1 MNFLSMTQDE
11 QDLAIAHN
19 LHARETEWFHYDL
32 NVRNYDNLLTRP
44 PLTDLP
50 AEWPAELVQYKKLS
64 RDQTI
69 AAISDDQVLGT
80 VINFQLRDRL
90 VAAKK
95 AESIERGRAEMYR
108 NNLATSIPQPRLTA
122 AIAKAKIARDAQ
134 A

>member
-11 QDLAIAHN
+11 RDLAIAQD
-19 LHARETEWFHYDL
+19 LHGRETEWFHYDL
-32 NVRNYDNLLTRP
+32 NVRNYDNLLAQS

-50 AEWPAELVQYKKLS
+50 AEWPAELVQYKKLT

-80 VINFQLRDRL
+80 VVNLQLRDRL

-108 NNLATSIPQPRLTA
+108 NNLATSIPQQRLTA
-122 AIAKAKIARDAQ
+122 AIVKAKIARDAQ